1 MTIKELKNNILLAL
15 YKRYKEGEMASVG
28 FDKLCSS
35 YTAVRRNYYHNVSCS
50 TASASGT
57 LTGSVG

>member
-28 FDKLCSS
+28 FDKLCV
-35 YTAVRRNYYHNVSCS
+35 AAKKVD
-50 TASASGT
+50 
-57 LTGSVG
+57 TGR

>member
-35 YTAVRRNYYHNVSCS
+35 YSIIYDSKQQLKVLN
-50 TASASGT
+50 
-57 LTGSVG
+57 LIIL

>member
-28 FDKLCSS
+28 FAKQNPFGFCIS
-35 YTAVRRNYYHNVSCS
+35 
-50 TASASGT
+50 
-57 LTGSVG
+57 